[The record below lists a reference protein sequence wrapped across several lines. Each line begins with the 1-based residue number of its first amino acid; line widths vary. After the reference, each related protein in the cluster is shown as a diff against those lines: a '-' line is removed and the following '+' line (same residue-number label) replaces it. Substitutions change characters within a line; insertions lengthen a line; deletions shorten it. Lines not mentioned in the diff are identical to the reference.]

1 MYKDYLTI
9 AIVSTNFTTFDW
21 KILNIFLWK
30 CVKCYHIVPTISI
43 LFLTGRKTRLS
54 LLFIQ
59 MSAYLA

>member
-21 KILNIFLWK
+21 KILNVFLWK
-30 CVKCYHIVPTISI
+30 CVKCYHIVNPI